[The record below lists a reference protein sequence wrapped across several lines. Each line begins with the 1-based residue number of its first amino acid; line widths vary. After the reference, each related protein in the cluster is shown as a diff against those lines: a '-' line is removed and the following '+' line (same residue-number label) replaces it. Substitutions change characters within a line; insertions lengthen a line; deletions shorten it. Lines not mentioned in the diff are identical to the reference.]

1 MPSMATID
9 LNELSMYV
17 AVVRG
22 GSFTAAARAA
32 GTQKAHVSRVVSR
45 LEKRLGVRLLQCS
58 TRSLAVTE
66 VGRDLYE
73 RASGILST
81 IEETAAAI
89 QGTLREPQGVL
100 RLTSAIDLGVLLV
113 NGWIASF
120 LRRYP
125 QVRVDAEFSNRAVDL
140 IHEGFD
146 LAIRVGQLADST
158 LSARKLGE
166 VRCLL
171 YASPRYLQGRAPPR
185 HPRDLAA
192 HQLLMFSVSRPPS
205 WHLVKD
211 GDRYQVTS
219 PARFS
224 SDNHI
229 VVRDAAVEGLGITLL
244 PRFMAADHVRKR
256 RLVEV
261 LPGWTG
267 PSMPVHAVFASSRY
281 LAPKVRAFVDLARA
295 STLDL

>member
-1 MPSMATID
+1 MATID
-9 LNELSMYV
+9 LNELGTYV
-17 AVVRG
+17 AVVRN
-22 GSFTAAARAA
+22 GSFTAAARAS

-45 LEKRLGVRLLQCS
+45 LEKRLGVRLLQRS
-58 TRSLAVTE
+58 TRSLAMTE

-73 RASGILST
+73 RATGILSA
-81 IEETAAAI
+81 IEETTAAI

-100 RLTSAIDLGVLLV
+100 RLTCAVDLGVLLV

-125 QVRVDAEFSNRAVDL
+125 QVRVDAELSNRAVDL

-146 LAIRVGQLADST
+146 LAIRVGPLPDSA

-166 VRCLL
+166 VRCML
-171 YASPRYLQGRAPPR
+171 YASPSYLRRQAPPR
-185 HPRDLAA
+185 RPRELAK
-192 HQLLMFSVSRPPS
+192 HQLLMFSVSRPPG
-205 WHLVKD
+205 WQLVRD

-219 PARFS
+219 PARFV

-229 VVRDAAVEGLGITLL
+229 VVRDAALEGLGIVLL
-244 PRFMAADHVRKR
+244 PRFMASDHVRRR

-261 LPGWTG
+261 LRGWSG
-267 PSMPVHAVFASSRY
+267 PTMPVHAVFASSRY
-281 LAPKVRAFVDLARA
+281 LAPKVRAFVDLARE

>member
-1 MPSMATID
+1 MATID
-9 LNELSMYV
+9 LDELSTYV

-22 GSFTAAARAA
+22 GSFTAAARAC

-45 LEKRLGVRLLQCS
+45 LEKRLGVRLLQRS
-58 TRSLAVTE
+58 TRSLAMTE

-73 RASGILST
+73 RATGILSA
-81 IEETAAAI
+81 IEETAASI

-100 RLTSAIDLGVLLV
+100 RLTSAVDLGVLLV

-125 QVRVDAEFSNRAVDL
+125 QARVDAEFSNRTVDL

-146 LAIRVGQLADST
+146 LAIRVGPLADST

-166 VRCLL
+166 VRCSL
-171 YASPRYLQGRAPPR
+171 YASPTYLRGISAPR

-192 HQLLMFSVSRPPS
+192 HQLLMFSVSRPPI

-211 GDRYQVTS
+211 GDHQQVSS

-229 VVRDAAVEGLGITLL
+229 VIRDAAIEGLGVTLL
-244 PRFMAADHVRKR
+244 PRFMAAADVRKR
-256 RLVEV
+256 RLVDV
-261 LPGWTG
+261 LPGWSG
-267 PSMPVHAVFASSRY
+267 PSLPIHAVFASSRY
-281 LAPKVRAFVDLARA
+281 LAAKVRAFVDLASA
-295 STLDL
+295 GTLDL